1 MEKNYEY
8 LTSSWIVLLLATT
21 IVYGGCSGIG
31 RVQST
36 VRSSGGGMVK
46 VSTNRKNPKRR
57 KQRKESEQ
65 RVGLAPDDVITI
77 NGQCLIGSTR
87 HEYGSSAKVIA
98 VFHFI
103 FII

>member
-1 MEKNYEY
+1 MNIHLKLNC
-8 LTSSWIVLLLATT
+8 LLLATT
-21 IVYGGCSGIG
+21 IVYGGGSWIG

-36 VRSSGGGMVK
+36 VLWRRHGEGSDKPQESEEE
-46 VSTNRKNPKRR
+46 R

-87 HEYGSSAKVIA
+87 HEFAFRKSHCG
-98 VFHFI
+98 F
-103 FII
+103 